1 MPFPANCML
10 EVVVVDRNYIL
21 AGSFFLSQ
29 STDHY
34 VFLLFDS
41 NASVSSMPV
50 VCMTA
55 CCE

>member
-10 EVVVVDRNYIL
+10 EVVFVGRNYIL

-34 VFLLFDS
+34 VFLL
-41 NASVSSMPV
+41 
-50 VCMTA
+50 
-55 CCE
+55 